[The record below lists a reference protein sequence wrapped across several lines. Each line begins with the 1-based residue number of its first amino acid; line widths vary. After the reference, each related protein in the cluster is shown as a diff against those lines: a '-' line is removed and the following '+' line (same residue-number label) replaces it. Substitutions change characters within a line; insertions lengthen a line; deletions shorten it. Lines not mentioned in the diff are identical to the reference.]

1 MPFYNASYND
11 ETLALLKRALDD
23 AWRYVE
29 RAMAV
34 RSPSGESAAR
44 RLMALRIMAA
54 ADLGERDPERL
65 TRAAL
70 QSVEPRFAADTQKEK
85 VSGGATGRALAGV
98 NRQRP
103 RRPSPPSLVG
113 QKSSLAAWR
122 GE

>member
-1 MPFYNASYND
+1 MPPIASYND

-23 AWRYVE
+23 AWRYAE

-54 ADLGERDPERL
+54 ADVGERDPERL
-65 TRAAL
+65 MSAAL
-70 QSVEPRFAADTQKEK
+70 QSVEPRFTADAQKEEAI
-85 VSGGATGRALAGV
+85 GGATRRALARV

-103 RRPSPPSLVG
+103 RRPSSPSLVG